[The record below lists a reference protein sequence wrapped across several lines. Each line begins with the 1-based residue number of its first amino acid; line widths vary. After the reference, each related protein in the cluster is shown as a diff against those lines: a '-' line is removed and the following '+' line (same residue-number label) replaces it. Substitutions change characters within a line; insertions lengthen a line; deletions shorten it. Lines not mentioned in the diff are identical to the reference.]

1 MGGLRRSPLAHALAE
16 PPLPGGPVPRGVV
29 VLGNCCVAP
38 GAKLLSKGGS
48 LVATL
53 YLVDPTDGY
62 DFDTLIVNPADYPA
76 VAGR

>member
-1 MGGLRRSPLAHALAE
+1 
-16 PPLPGGPVPRGVV
+16 

-53 YLVDPTDGY
+53 YLVDPTDGD
-62 DFDTLIVNPADYPA
+62 DFGTLIVNPADYPA